1 MNESRKLTLLLS
13 GLAVLCALATV
24 LRLVSYVI
32 GTFMT
37 LAFIGITFLVNA
49 YMLQQNKENKKVW
62 LYAFL
67 GLALISS
74 GIYIVAKNV
83 L

>member
-49 YMLQQNKENKKVW
+49 YMLQQNKKVW

>member
-1 MNESRKLTLLLS
+1 MNESRKLSLLLS
-13 GLAVLCALATV
+13 GLAVICALATV
-24 LRLVSYVI
+24 LKFVSYVVGAFI
-32 GTFMT
+32 T
-37 LAFIGITFLVNA
+37 LAFVGTTFLVNA
-49 YMLQQNKENKKVW
+49 YMLQKNKENKKAW
-62 LYAFL
+62 FFTFI

>member
-1 MNESRKLTLLLS
+1 MNESRKLSLLLS
-13 GLAVLCALATV
+13 GLAVICALATV
-24 LRLVSYVI
+24 LKLVSYVVGAFI
-32 GTFMT
+32 T
-37 LAFIGITFLVNA
+37 LAFVGTTFLVNA
-49 YMLQQNKENKKVW
+49 YMLQKNKENKKAW
-62 LYAFL
+62 FFTFI

>member
-32 GTFMT
+32 GAFMT

>member
-13 GLAVLCALATV
+13 GLAVICALATV
-24 LRLVSYVI
+24 LKFVSYVV
-32 GTFMT
+32 GSFMT
-37 LAFIGITFLVNA
+37 LAFIGVTFLVNA
-49 YMLQQNKENKKVW
+49 YTLQQNKENKKAWFYTFV
-62 LYAFL
+62 

-83 L
+83 I